1 MTLWD
6 LALMMGISQTILDI
20 FLQTESDLGHG
31 AGELLPIPT
40 VHQELI

>member
-1 MTLWD
+1 MTPWG

-20 FLQTESDLGHG
+20 FLQTEPDLGHG

-40 VHQELI
+40 VLRELI